1 MNLLEPIKDH
11 HSERRLFAGRV
22 ALSAV
27 IGFLMCG
34 TVVARLV
41 QLQVV
46 DHELFAEKSH
56 GNRIRIQ
63 AMPPTR
69 GLIFDRKGRILAEN
83 LPAVLF

>member
-11 HSERRLFAGRV
+11 HSERRLFVGRV

-34 TVVARLV
+34 TVIARLV

-46 DHELFAEKSH
+46 DYE
-56 GNRIRIQ
+56 
-63 AMPPTR
+63 
-69 GLIFDRKGRILAEN
+69 
-83 LPAVLF
+83 